1 MKLIGLNG
9 AIGSGK
15 SEAARFL
22 SDKYG
27 YKEITFKAEF
37 VRRIFL
43 SLGICDRHPDHEI
56 YLNLFYDQE
65 LKDKSNE
72 LLGGLTPREVKLSF
86 SGWVRSIDPDAFV
99 KPTELKIKTYSKLK
113 TQSLLDIV
121 VSDVRFDN
129 EAQLIKRNGGVI
141 WKIERQNNPFKIKSS
156 HESEKD
162 LDKKYID
169 LTIHNDGSLDDLA
182 IAIGDVLEAA
192 VV

>member
-1 MKLIGLNG
+1 MKLIGLTG

-43 SLGICDRHPDHEI
+43 SLGICDRHPDYEI

-72 LLGGLTPREVKLSF
+72 
-86 SGWVRSIDPDAFV
+86 
-99 KPTELKIKTYSKLK
+99 
-113 TQSLLDIV
+113 
-121 VSDVRFDN
+121 
-129 EAQLIKRNGGVI
+129 
-141 WKIERQNNPFKIKSS
+141 
-156 HESEKD
+156 
-162 LDKKYID
+162 
-169 LTIHNDGSLDDLA
+169 
-182 IAIGDVLEAA
+182 
-192 VV
+192 